1 MELGGEPQTSGE
13 GVFGHLVLILLPG
26 GKVVKNPPANAGDT
40 RDVGLI
46 PGLGRSPGEENGNP
60 LHYSGLENS
69 MDRGAC
75 QATVRGVA
83 KTDLQWVT
91 LAAVL
96 RIDCR
101 GPRVTARRSFIHDS
115 LAIF

>member
-46 PGLGRSPGEENGNP
+46 PGLGRSLGIGNGNP
-60 LHYSGLENS
+60 LQYTCLEKSHEQRSLVGYSAWDG
-69 MDRGAC
+69 
-75 QATVRGVA
+75 
-83 KTDLQWVT
+83 
-91 LAAVL
+91 
-96 RIDCR
+96 RIRC
-101 GPRVTARRSFIHDS
+101 S
-115 LAIF
+115 